1 MQVDD
6 DATPQAIKTA
16 YRDLTRVCHPDLTG
30 GKGHNICILLNEAY
44 NVLMDSKGRQQY
56 NALLEQALK
65 DAEDDYTGKP
75 SIPGSSLSV
84 LLVFMSGECSMLL
97 HLICRQLVPH
107 ASFPDSFRQ

>member
-16 YRDLTRVCHPDLTG
+16 YRNLTRVCHPDLTG

-65 DAEDDYTGKP
+65 DAEDDYTGEP
-75 SIPGSSLSV
+75 SIPCR
-84 LLVFMSGECSMLL
+84 LLVCMSGECSMLL
-97 HLICRQLVPH
+97 HLRCRQPMPH
-107 ASFPDSFRQ
+107 MSFPHSFKQ